1 MSFSVRSATVC
12 LSLLVG
18 ACAPIPVNS
27 PMVLDK
33 LKLIS
38 AGYTG
43 CVPDENTLTNA
54 TASLDGSGQW
64 NATCKGQTWLCTS
77 VGQVDGGAQYH
88 CAPAQ

>member
-1 MSFSVRSATVC
+1 MSFSVRSSTVC

-33 LKLIS
+33 LKL
-38 AGYTG
+38 
-43 CVPDENTLTNA
+43 
-54 TASLDGSGQW
+54 
-64 NATCKGQTWLCTS
+64 GQTWLCTS